1 MSVWDY
7 VMPHRLLINKSL
19 RKEAEGLRAR
29 IDAYQIEYDRR
40 VEECQEEIK
49 RVEAECQEKLLQFRD
64 SLVEELQGEKSFLE
78 SVAQDITSYADAYL
92 HRNCLFQM
100 RDIKRKQ
107 LEILQEDNDFLSGQM
122 ALIGREIDF
131 LRERQNELTSFTDV
145 KDIIRLTS
153 LSGHEISFTEGDD
166 AKDLLDKV
174 SQAISDCESGQDT
187 ERFALVRLKGIIQE
201 RSEYLPTIKYI
212 AWVIQQKIQFSKQL
226 SDKRNG
232 VRDSQAAV
240 RQEVKQIEDNIN
252 STSEKLEAI
261 AKRIR
266 FYWAHPIT
274 YLSADISY
282 AYKEKSETGNQLRDV
297 GEELH
302 NMASWHS
309 DDQDKWERLQRER
322 RDLSSEMESLRDSIS
337 SKKKERSQWFEKRD
351 YIFQVCKKYGVPL
364 IPDKKAQTDEDRIIA
379 DRLVELNEIRTEGAA
394 EAEKKCEQERD
405 EIIACYNEARGELES
420 EASSVEKKIAQL
432 VAEYDVTATKVSSA
446 EKKVKQIKDGDDRFF
461 LVKMFSETPGLDSA
475 RKTVS
480 LLKKELAILGK
491 KKAEAEKK
499 ANEIK
504 AKIAELDKKHERDL
518 RRCIPRAL
526 RPTAAEAREE
536 KKLVYRKE
544 EIEKRRKEGGY
555 ENKN

>member
-1 MSVWDY
+1 M
-7 VMPHRLLINKSL
+7 
-19 RKEAEGLRAR
+19 
-29 IDAYQIEYDRR
+29 
-40 VEECQEEIK
+40 
-49 RVEAECQEKLLQFRD
+49 
-64 SLVEELQGEKSFLE
+64 
-78 SVAQDITSYADAYL
+78 
-92 HRNCLFQM
+92 
-100 RDIKRKQ
+100 
-107 LEILQEDNDFLSGQM
+107 
-122 ALIGREIDF
+122 
-131 LRERQNELTSFTDV
+131 
-145 KDIIRLTS
+145 
-153 LSGHEISFTEGDD
+153 
-166 AKDLLDKV
+166 LDKV

-226 SDKRNG
+226 SDKRSG

-322 RDLSSEMESLRDSIS
+322 RELSSEMDSLRDSIS

-379 DRLVELNEIRTEGAA
+379 DG
-394 EAEKKCEQERD
+394 
-405 EIIACYNEARGELES
+405 
-420 EASSVEKKIAQL
+420 
-432 VAEYDVTATKVSSA
+432 
-446 EKKVKQIKDGDDRFF
+446 
-461 LVKMFSETPGLDSA
+461 
-475 RKTVS
+475 
-480 LLKKELAILGK
+480 
-491 KKAEAEKK
+491 
-499 ANEIK
+499 
-504 AKIAELDKKHERDL
+504 
-518 RRCIPRAL
+518 
-526 RPTAAEAREE
+526 
-536 KKLVYRKE
+536 
-544 EIEKRRKEGGY
+544 
-555 ENKN
+555 

>member
-174 SQAISDCESGQDT
+174 SRAISDCESGQDT

-226 SDKRNG
+226 SDKRSG

-394 EAEKKCEQERD
+394 EAEKKCEQERA

>member
-394 EAEKKCEQERD
+394 EAEKKCEQERA

>member
-226 SDKRNG
+226 SDKRSG

-297 GEELH
+297 GEELQ
-302 NMASWHS
+302 NMASCHS

-394 EAEKKCEQERD
+394 EAEKKCEQERA

>member
-40 VEECQEEIK
+40 VEECQKEIK
-49 RVEAECQEKLLQFRD
+49 RVEAERQEKQLQFRD
-64 SLVEELQGEKSFLE
+64 SLVEELQGERSFLE
-78 SVAQDITSYADAYL
+78 SVAREITPYADAYL
-92 HRNCLFQM
+92 YRNCLFQM
-100 RDIKRKQ
+100 RDINRKQ
-107 LEILQEDNDFLSGQM
+107 IEILQEDSDFLSGQM
-122 ALIGREIDF
+122 ALISREIDY

-145 KDIIRLTS
+145 KDIIRLTA
-153 LSGHEISFTEGDD
+153 LSGYEICFDEGDD
-166 AKDLLDKV
+166 AKSLLEKV
-174 SQAISDCESGQDT
+174 SQAISNSDFAQDT

-226 SDKRNG
+226 SDERSG
-232 VRDSQAAV
+232 IRDSQAAV
-240 RQEVKQIEDNIN
+240 RQEIKQIEDKIN
-252 STSEKLEAI
+252 STSETLEAI

-266 FYWAHPIT
+266 YYWAHPIT

-302 NMASWHS
+302 KMASWHS

-322 RDLSSEMESLRDSIS
+322 RDLSSEMDSLRDSIS

-364 IPDKKAQTDEDRIIA
+364 IPDKKTSTDEDRIIA
-379 DRLVELNEIRTEGAA
+379 ERLVELDKIRKEGAA
-394 EAEKKCEQERD
+394 GAEKKCEQERS
-405 EIIACYNEARGELES
+405 EIISHYNEDRAELES
-420 EASSVEKKIAQL
+420 EASSIEKKIAR
-432 VAEYDVTATKVSSA
+432 VVSEYDGTATKVSSA

-461 LVKMFSETPGLDSA
+461 LIKMFSETPGLDAA

-480 LLKKELAILGK
+480 LLKKDLAIIGK
-491 KKAEAEKK
+491 KKAEAEKEAK
-499 ANEIK
+499 EIK
-504 AKIAELDKKHERDL
+504 DKIAELDKKHERDL
-518 RRCIPRAL
+518 IRCIPRAL
-526 RPTAAEAREE
+526 RPTAAESREE

>member
-1 MSVWDY
+1 MNVWDY

-29 IDAYQIEYDRR
+29 VDAYQIEYDRR
-40 VEECQEEIK
+40 VEECQEELK
-49 RVEAECQEKLLQFRD
+49 RVEAERQEKLLQFRD
-64 SLVEELQGEKSFLE
+64 SLEEELQGERSFLA
-78 SVAQDITSYADAYL
+78 SVAQDISSYADTYL
-92 HRNCLFQM
+92 HRKCLFKM

-107 LEILQEDNDFLSGQM
+107 IEILQDDNDFLSDQM
-122 ALIGREIDF
+122 VLIGREIDY

-145 KDIIRLTS
+145 RDIIQLTS
-153 LSGHEISFTEGDD
+153 LSGYEISFNEEDD
-166 AKDLLDKV
+166 AKDLLEKV
-174 SQAISDCESGQDT
+174 SQAISTCESGQDT

-201 RSEYLPTIKYI
+201 RSEYLPTIEYI

-226 SDKRNG
+226 TDKRSV
-232 VRDSQAAV
+232 VRDAQEAV
-240 RQEVKQIEDNIN
+240 RQELKQIEDAIN
-252 STSEKLEAI
+252 STSEKLEDI
-261 AKRIR
+261 AKQIR

-309 DDQDKWERLQRER
+309 DDQDKWERLQSER
-322 RDLSSEMESLRDSIS
+322 RDLSSEMDSLRDSIS
-337 SKKKERSQWFEKRD
+337 SKKKERIQWFEKRD

-364 IPDKKAQTDEDRIIA
+364 IPDKKTQTDEDCIIA
-379 DRLVELNEIRTEGAA
+379 DRLAELDEIRTEGVA
-394 EAEKKCEQERD
+394 EAEKKYEQEKS
-405 EIIACYNEARGELES
+405 EIIFSYNESRTKLET
-420 EASSVEKKIAQL
+420 EASSIEKLIAQL
-432 VAEYDVTATKVSSA
+432 EAEYDGTATEVSSA
-446 EKKVKQIKDGDDRFF
+446 EKKVKQINEGDDRFF

-480 LLKKELAILGK
+480 LLKKKLAFVGK
-491 KKAEAEKK
+491 KKADAENK

-504 AKIAELDKKHERDL
+504 DKIAELEKKHERNL
-518 RRCIPRAL
+518 RRCVPRTL

-536 KKLVYRKE
+536 KKLIYRKE
-544 EIEKRRKEGGY
+544 EIEIRRKEGGY

>member
-49 RVEAECQEKLLQFRD
+49 RVEEERQEKLLQFRD

-92 HRNCLFQM
+92 HRNSLFQM

-153 LSGHEISFTEGDD
+153 LSGYEISFTEGDD

-226 SDKRNG
+226 SDKRSG

-322 RDLSSEMESLRDSIS
+322 RDLSSEMDSLRDSIS

-364 IPDKKAQTDEDRIIA
+364 IPDKKTQTDEDRIIA

-394 EAEKKCEQERD
+394 EAEKKCEQERS
-405 EIIACYNEARGELES
+405 EIIACYNEARGELEA
-420 EASSVEKKIAQL
+420 EASSIEKKIAQL
-432 VAEYDVTATKVSSA
+432 VAEYDGTATKVSSA

-475 RKTVS
+475 RKAVS
-480 LLKKELAILGK
+480 LLKKELVILGK

-504 AKIAELDKKHERDL
+504 DRIAELDKKHERDL

>member
-40 VEECQEEIK
+40 AEECQEEIK
-49 RVEAECQEKLLQFRD
+49 SVEEERQEKLLQFRD
-64 SLVEELQGEKSFLE
+64 SLVEELQGERSFLE
-78 SVAQDITSYADAYL
+78 SVAQDIISYADAYL
-92 HRNCLFQM
+92 YRNCLFQM
-100 RDIKRKQ
+100 RDINRKQ
-107 LEILQEDNDFLSGQM
+107 FEILQEDNDFLSGQM
-122 ALIGREIDF
+122 TLIGKEISF
-131 LRERQNELTSFTDV
+131 LRERQNELPSFTDV

-153 LSGHEISFTEGDD
+153 LSGYEINFDEEDD

-174 SQAISDCESGQDT
+174 SQAISNCESGQDT
-187 ERFALVRLKGIIQE
+187 KRFALVRLKGIIQE

-240 RQEVKQIEDNIN
+240 RQEIKQIEDNIN

-309 DDQDKWERLQRER
+309 DDQDKWEWLQRER
-322 RDLSSEMESLRDSIS
+322 RDLSLEMDSLRDSIS

-364 IPDKKAQTDEDRIIA
+364 IPDKKSPTDEDRIIA
-379 DRLVELNEIRTEGAA
+379 DRLVELNEIRIEGVA
-394 EAEKKCEQERD
+394 EAEKKCEQETS
-405 EIIACYNEARGELES
+405 EIISHYNEARAELES
-420 EASSVEKKIAQL
+420 EVSSIEKKIEQL
-432 VAEYDVTATKVSSA
+432 VAEYDRTATKVSSA

-461 LVKMFSETPGLDSA
+461 LVKMFSETPGLDAA

-480 LLKKELAILGK
+480 LLKKEMTIIGK

-499 ANEIK
+499 AKEIK
-504 AKIAELDKKHERDL
+504 DKIAELDKKHERDL